1 MRKDPIIEEVHEA
14 REQIL
19 RECDYDM
26 ARVLERLRKHEKEHK
41 ASGRLVLKKRGSKA
55 V

>member
-1 MRKDPIIEEVHEA
+1 MWKDPIVEEVHEA
-14 REQIL
+14 REQIM

-41 ASGRLVLKKRGSKA
+41 AVGRLISKKRGSKA